1 MDYAT
6 GKELDMNTL
15 FTEQEM
21 WQFGGAVCKSGISY
35 SETLYL
41 RNLILTAFSL
51 NLILTDLYE
60 NRLLLSVI
68 LKVEGMNS

>member
-1 MDYAT
+1 MYVT
-6 GKELDMNTL
+6 SMHCNIGLH
-15 FTEQEM
+15 
-21 WQFGGAVCKSGISY
+21 Y
-35 SETLYL
+35 SETLNL